1 MELSVFHHTHTHTH
15 TAKCIDRYTELKV
28 REFDG
33 QLEEIIDP
41 QLEDIVN
48 RMFARCLSDRR
59 YKQAIG
65 VAFETR
71 RLDIL
76 ERVLNEAVRNCSNLY
91 NTVFIICQFL
101 PSLYMYNWTF
111 VDDTM
116 TTHCQYH
123 TYTYTR
129 E

>member
-1 MELSVFHHTHTHTH
+1 M
-15 TAKCIDRYTELKV
+15 

-33 QLEEIIDP
+33 QLEEKIDV

-48 RMFARCLSDRR
+48 RMFARCLGDRR

-76 ERVLNEAVRNCSNLY
+76 ERVLSEAVRYWNVL
-91 NTVFIICQFL
+91 
-101 PSLYMYNWTF
+101 
-111 VDDTM
+111 
-116 TTHCQYH
+116 
-123 TYTYTR
+123 
-129 E
+129 

>member
-1 MELSVFHHTHTHTH
+1 MYVCVI

-28 REFDG
+28 KQFDG
-33 QLEEIIDP
+33 QLKEEIDT

-48 RMFARCLSDRR
+48 RMFARCLMDRR

-76 ERVLNEAVRNCSNLY
+76 ERVLSDAVRLCVL
-91 NTVFIICQFL
+91 
-101 PSLYMYNWTF
+101 
-111 VDDTM
+111 
-116 TTHCQYH
+116 
-123 TYTYTR
+123 
-129 E
+129 

>member
-1 MELSVFHHTHTHTH
+1 MHFTTHS
-15 TAKCIDRYTELKV
+15 AKCIDRYTELKV

-33 QLEEIIDP
+33 QLEEMIDP

-48 RMFARCLSDRR
+48 RRFARCLSDRR

-76 ERVLNEAVRNCSNLY
+76 ERVLSEAVRL
-91 NTVFIICQFL
+91 Q
-101 PSLYMYNWTF
+101 
-111 VDDTM
+111 
-116 TTHCQYH
+116 
-123 TYTYTR
+123 
-129 E
+129 

>member
-1 MELSVFHHTHTHTH
+1 MIMGHSISLTHAHPHTLTHAHPHTHSHTHTHS
-15 TAKCIDRYTELKV
+15 AKCIDRYTELKV

-33 QLEEIIDP
+33 QLEERIDP

-48 RMFARCLSDRR
+48 RMFARCLGDRR

-76 ERVLNEAVRNCSNLY
+76 ERVLNEAVRQAYTINSVIF
-91 NTVFIICQFL
+91 VFF
-101 PSLYMYNWTF
+101 SW
-111 VDDTM
+111 
-116 TTHCQYH
+116 
-123 TYTYTR
+123 
-129 E
+129 